1 MHTSKQREDYI
12 MWTVEQIVDEKVSI
26 ISCGTIEECLK
37 AANREC
43 ITVYEARRG
52 DGTVLTS
59 DYRYEPKMI
68 TFRFWEN
75 GVNVGASHLKRFRDY
90 SDRYFITPDNGQE
103 FKTAITEENV
113 NENYFKLI

>member
-1 MHTSKQREDYI
+1 

-75 GVNVGASHLKRFRDY
+75 GVNVGVSLLKMWRDY
-90 SDRYFITPDNGQE
+90 SERYYVYPDVGNE
-103 FKTAITEENV
+103 FKTEITEENV
-113 NENYFKLI
+113 NENYLKLV

>member
-1 MHTSKQREDYI
+1 
-12 MWTVEQIVDEKVSI
+12 MWTVEQIVDETVSI
-26 ISCGTIEECLK
+26 IACGTIEECIK

-75 GVNVGASHLKRFRDY
+75 GVNVGVSHLKRFRDY

-113 NENYFKLI
+113 NENFFKLI

>member
-1 MHTSKQREDYI
+1 

-52 DGTVLTS
+52 DGTN
-59 DYRYEPKMI
+59 RN
-68 TFRFWEN
+68 TFTIGGF
-75 GVNVGASHLKRFRDY
+75 
-90 SDRYFITPDNGQE
+90 
-103 FKTAITEENV
+103 
-113 NENYFKLI
+113 